1 MSGNCIQCQAPI
13 EAHFK
18 ACPICGETISDFVRQ
33 SVQGPI
39 DGKYRIVSRLGRGGM
54 GEVYKVLHVHLNALR
69 VIKLMRP
76 NIASDLEALERFSRE
91 ARLATRINHP
101 HVATLHD
108 FATLPDGSFY
118 MVWEYIE
125 GKSLAQLIQQ
135 RGRISPRY
143 ATLIA
148 IQALHGL
155 DAIHRAGIVHR
166 DVSPDN
172 IMLAVDEHGEERV
185 KIIDLG
191 IAKGDDPGG
200 HKTQTGIFVGKWRY
214 CSPEHLGLLEEGEHI
229 DGRADIYSFGIVLYE
244 MLTGTPPFV
253 AEGPQQYYMQHARE
267 TPKPMLIVN
276 PSIADAPAL
285 EALIFRALE
294 KDRGKRFATAREF
307 ANALQAILPQLPDDA
322 ADAQPTLALQ
332 VELPTERLTPPPIGE
347 TQRGSARAT
356 SSASAPQFAAQ
367 AAQTQRGTAAG
378 EPSPASVPKFAAPP
392 TVVER
397 KPSRGNS
404 KIWIVAATV
413 VVLLVAGVTIGLKLV
428 GKRDVAPEIAASANS
443 DPGTAIAP
451 AQVIPSSTVGTGASA
466 TIDVVPP
473 LANETTATVD
483 TTQTAAVE
491 PPVVKPAGEPRSR
504 KPAPVAPKRAEKP
517 APRIE
522 EPAAP
527 KVSEPLRV
535 AKTGRRGG
543 PGTLTAAPEYSDASF
558 RAGVIPDYEVLTK
571 GNGVNWLW
579 TAPGFRFVQHKIRI
593 GAFRNVTAYDSPQLH
608 ANLGDAFQEQVD
620 SVTEDAKG
628 ETLTTENAIV
638 WTETSRGKKRGMGVE
653 MVFRDGK
660 GNIVAMLRH
669 MERESSPEAASEEVV
684 EAVVDFIEEN

>member
-13 EAHFK
+13 EAHYK
-18 ACPICGETISDFVRQ
+18 ACPICGEPISDFVRQ
-33 SVQGPI
+33 SLQGPI
-39 DGKYRIVSRLGRGGM
+39 DGKYRIISRLGRGGM
-54 GEVYKVLHVHLNALR
+54 GEVYKVLHVHLNAPR

-191 IAKGDDPGG
+191 IAKGDDAGG

-267 TPKPMLIVN
+267 TPKPLLIVN
-276 PSIADAPAL
+276 PSIADAPEL

-294 KDRGKRFATAREF
+294 KDRRKRFATARDF

-322 ADAQPTLALQ
+322 AESQPTMALR
-332 VELPTERLTPPPIGE
+332 VELPTERLTPPPIGQ
-347 TQRGSARAT
+347 TQRGSARGT

-367 AAQTQRGTAAG
+367 AAQTQRGTAAV

-392 TVVER
+392 TVIER
-397 KPSRGNS
+397 KPSGGNS
-404 KIWIVAATV
+404 KIWIVAAAV
-413 VVLLVAGVTIGLKLV
+413 VVLLVAGVTVGLKLA

-443 DPGTAIAP
+443 DPGKAIAP
-451 AQVIPSSTVGTGASA
+451 AQVIPTSTVGTGASA

-473 LANETTATVD
+473 LATETTATVD

-491 PPVVKPAGEPRSR
+491 PRAPKR
-504 KPAPVAPKRAEKP
+504 APVAPKRAEPP

-527 KVSEPLRV
+527 KASEPLRV

-593 GAFRNVTAYDSPQLH
+593 GAFRNVTAYDSPRLH

-628 ETLTTENAIV
+628 VALTTENAIV

-669 MERESSPEAASEEVV
+669 LERESSPEAASEEVV
-684 EAVVDFIEEN
+684 EALVDFIEEN